1 MTRTF
6 GGVAEVVVEAFDGAA
21 TSSAVLDRIL
31 DSAGG
36 RRVVLPVP
44 GGASTTSGPRS
55 GMRGRSSA
63 AGKPA
68 PMVARSNWWEGIGMI
83 VGHSMKPPISE
94 ELTAT
99 RSPGGSGCSGN

>member
-36 RRVVLPVP
+36 TRVVLPVP

-55 GMRGRSSA
+55 GMCGRSSA
-63 AGKPA
+63 AGKPS
-68 PMVARSNWWEGIGMI
+68 PMVARSNGGEDIGMI
-83 VGHSMKPPISE
+83 VSTVPAGE
-94 ELTAT
+94 GLRTLFNREF
-99 RSPGGSGCSGN
+99 GSAGKVY